1 MKMRMLLPLLSASML
16 GLLAMPQTAAAQ
28 GNAWSV
34 HNAGS
39 CKVIVNGSNLY
50 GFGDEAAISRVT
62 WSGGC
67 VGGVASG
74 LGVMI
79 VYFREGTSVVYADY
93 HGMFAN
99 GLMQGAWRQASYEK
113 IEGYSGKTG
122 PGDPSYIGSGIAND
136 LTLSDGCLL
145 KFENEPVKSGCNMV
159 TGRALA
165 RATIAIAPPA
175 PSHGFGSRRIPQGEG
190 ARVSQ

>member
-1 MKMRMLLPLLSASML
+1 MKMRMLLALLSASSL
-16 GLLAMPQTAAAQ
+16 GFVALPESAAAQ

-50 GFGDEAAISRVT
+50 GFGDAAAISRVT
-62 WSGGC
+62 WSGAC
-67 VGGVASG
+67 VGGVANG
-74 LGVMI
+74 RGVMI
-79 VYFREGTSVVYADY
+79 VYFREGDSVVYADY
-93 HGMFAN
+93 HGTFLH
-99 GLMQGAWRQASYEK
+99 GLMQGVWKQASYEK
-113 IEGYSGKTG
+113 VEGYSGKTG

-136 LTLSDGCLL
+136 LTLNDGCLL

-165 RATIAIAPPA
+165 RATTAVSPPA
-175 PSHGFGSRRIPQGEG
+175 PSPSLGSRRITQGEG